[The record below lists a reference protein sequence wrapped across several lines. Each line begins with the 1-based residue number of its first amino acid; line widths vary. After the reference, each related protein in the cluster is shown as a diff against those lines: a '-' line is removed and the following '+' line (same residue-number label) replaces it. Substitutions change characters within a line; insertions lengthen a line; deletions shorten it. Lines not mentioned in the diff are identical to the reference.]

1 MIKNYHRTTCV
12 VAAPGTTGKKVTE
25 QVCNFLTVRGD
36 IVQVASYDSSLKNQ
50 FAYLDKRKIDPIPG
64 AVPGAVPGYKL
75 AIPSLTLGVSVDI
88 EKFYRLMDEINIA
101 KIKDAD
107 LIIQVMIDGQTDM
120 YSTRLMEE
128 AEARNHLTAS
138 QIWHFHYIETPWN
151 ENKGHGRECVFDK
164 VEPIFV
170 KSDDP
175 DQYGIIPDSGSGGYK
190 YDFLY

>member
-1 MIKNYHRTTCV
+1 MTKKYHRTTCV

-50 FAYLDKRKIDPIPG
+50 FAYLDRRKIDP
-64 AVPGAVPGYKL
+64 VPGYGV
-75 AIPSLTLGVSVDI
+75 AIPSSTLGVSVDI
-88 EKFYRLMDEINIA
+88 DKFYRLMDEINIA

-120 YSTRLMEE
+120 YSTKLMLE
-128 AEARNHLTAS
+128 ASYHLTAS

-151 ENKGHGRECVFDK
+151 KNTGHGRECVFDK
-164 VEPIFV
+164 VEPVFV

-190 YDFLY
+190 YDLLY